1 MSKLKC
7 ECGRIII
14 DQDDDNLVNKAYF
27 IRDQNKEQLLQSTY
41 VIADFIRSIQDN
53 RRNFWLKKYFNTDT
67 YSTLSDEDVVAD
79 IILKFQTKYESI
91 IYMCENCGRLKVQK
105 GNKNVFITFLP
116 ENNDW
121 LNIFKPHEN
130 KVS

>member
-1 MSKLKC
+1 
-7 ECGRIII
+7 
-14 DQDDDNLVNKAYF
+14 YF
-27 IRDQNKEQLLQSTY
+27 VRDQNKEQLLQSTY
-41 VIADFIRSIQDN
+41 VIADFIKAMQDN
-53 RRNFWLKKYFNTDT
+53 RRSFWLKKYFNTDI

-105 GNKNVFITFLP
+105 GNKNVFITFVP
-116 ENNDW
+116 ENDDW
-121 LNIFKPHEN
+121 LNIFKAYEN